1 MIVYK
6 YMKIEHVK
14 DSIKNGIYAAPL
26 NTFNDP
32 YECKGIRYLDDY
44 RVCCLTGSSRQMI
57 MWAYYGNHKGCCV
70 SFEIPDKLEI
80 VKEINYTKE
89 YYNHTKMSNEE
100 LVDILYTKAYE
111 WNHEKEIRIVYN
123 SEDSDKS
130 LWNYDNDKV
139 YFKGK
144 VREVNFGLNVD
155 FKEKNCQELLK
166 YLSMNEEYYHII
178 VNQCRLSDSR
188 YEIVKDKQF
197 NYKKEII

>member
-1 MIVYK
+1 MSGT
-6 YMKIEHVK
+6 MK
-14 DSIKNGIYAAPL
+14 
-26 NTFNDP
+26 
-32 YECKGIRYLDDY
+32 R
-44 RVCCLTGSSRQMI
+44 
-57 MWAYYGNHKGCCV
+57 
-70 SFEIPDKLEI
+70 KL
-80 VKEINYTKE
+80 
-89 YYNHTKMSNEE
+89 
-100 LVDILYTKAYE
+100 
-111 WNHEKEIRIVYN
+111 VYN